1 MKTFCRLGAC
11 LGMIALAG
19 ICISCSNKPETPTSG
34 VSDINDTTIMQT
46 TDPTT
51 LPSPEESTSVDTSI
65 SSETSGTITT
75 LSETS
80 GTINTSSETSDT
92 ITITP
97 PAQRVYPIRNQ
108 DAIDLFNAMGL
119 TIKDFSPNDGVA
131 ETSTAAFDS
140 SATYY
145 YRYQSYFQKEKATE
159 CFETIHDAI
168 LKDESGRALEGTC
181 DITKKDGYTILVGSG
196 TYDGMA
202 PIYWVA
208 VIVDK
213 VVVSGFTFSTEES
226 DKQMIN
232 NYFIGLGYM

>member
-1 MKTFCRLGAC
+1 MEMKIFCRLGAC

-19 ICISCSNKPETPTSG
+19 ICIACSNKPEASMSG
-34 VSDINDTTIMQT
+34 VSDTNDTTITQT

-51 LPSPEESTSVDTSI
+51 LPSPEEITPVDTSM
-65 SSETSGTITT
+65 SSETSG
-75 LSETS
+75 
-80 GTINTSSETSDT
+80 T

-108 DAIDLFNAMGL
+108 DAIDFFNAMGL
-119 TIKDFSPNDGVA
+119 TIKDLSPNDGVT
-131 ETSTAAFDS
+131 ETSTAAFDAS
-140 SATYY
+140 GMYN

-168 LKDESGRALEGTC
+168 LKDESGRTLEGTC
-181 DITKKDGYTILVGSG
+181 DITKKDGYTILVGGG
-196 TYDGMA
+196 TYDGMS

-213 VVVSGFTFSTEES
+213 VVVSGYTFSTEES

>member
-1 MKTFCRLGAC
+1 MKIFCRLGAC

-19 ICISCSNKPETPTSG
+19 ICISCSNKPETPMSG
-34 VSDINDTTIMQT
+34 VSDTNDTTIMQT

-51 LPSPEESTSVDTSI
+51 LPSLEESTSVDTSM

-75 LSETS
+75 SSKTS
-80 GTINTSSETSDT
+80 GT

-97 PAQRVYPIRNQ
+97 PPQRVYPIRNQ

>member
-1 MKTFCRLGAC
+1 MKNLCRLGAC

-19 ICISCSNKPETPTSG
+19 ICIACSNKPEASMSG
-34 VSDINDTTIMQT
+34 VSDTNDTTITQT

-51 LPSPEESTSVDTSI
+51 LPSSEVSTSVDTSM
-65 SSETSGTITT
+65 S
-75 LSETS
+75 SETS
-80 GTINTSSETSDT
+80 GTINTSSETNSI

-108 DAIDLFNAMGL
+108 DAIDFFNAMGL
-119 TIKDFSPNDGVA
+119 TIKDLSPNDGVT
-131 ETSTAAFDS
+131 ETSTAAFDAS
-140 SATYY
+140 GMYN

-196 TYDGMA
+196 TYDGIA

-213 VVVSGFTFSTEES
+213 VVVSGYTFSTEES